1 MKINWKLR
9 LQNKATLTAL
19 VMALVALVYQVLGVC
34 GVVPRVSQDQV
45 TTIISMVINILCL
58 LGIVVDPTTAGVG
71 DSARAMS
78 YDEPRKEGWG
88 WQYRLRTSFL
98 RRRLC

>member
-9 LQNKATLTAL
+9 LQNKTTLTAL
-19 VMALVALVYQVLGVC
+19 VLALVALVYQVLGVC

-45 TTIISMVINILCL
+45 TTIISMVINVLCL

-71 DSARAMS
+71 DSTQALS
-78 YDEPRKEGWG
+78 YDTPRAE
-88 WQYRLRTSFL
+88 QIDRTYKK
-98 RRRLC
+98 

>member
-9 LQNKATLTAL
+9 LQNEATLTAL

-58 LGIVVDPTTAGVG
+58 LGIVVDPTTAGIG
-71 DSARAMS
+71 DSERAMTYTNPS
-78 YDEPRKEGWG
+78 KE
-88 WQYRLRTSFL
+88 
-98 RRRLC
+98 

>member
-9 LQNKATLTAL
+9 FQNKATLTAL

-71 DSARAMS
+71 DSLRAMS
-78 YDEPRKEGWG
+78 YDKPKK
-88 WQYRLRTSFL
+88 Y
-98 RRRLC
+98 

>member
-1 MKINWKLR
+1 MTINWKLR

-19 VMALVALVYQVLGVC
+19 VMALVALVYQALGVC
-34 GVVPRVSQDQV
+34 GVVPRVAQNQV

-71 DSARAMS
+71 DSARALS
-78 YDEPRKEGWG
+78 YDEPRKEG
-88 WQYRLRTSFL
+88 
-98 RRRLC
+98 

>member
-19 VMALVALVYQVLGVC
+19 VMALVALVYQVLGVF

-58 LGIVVDPTTAGVG
+58 LGIVVDPTTAGIG
-71 DSARAMS
+71 DSVRAMS
-78 YDEPRKEGWG
+78 YDEPRKEG
-88 WQYRLRTSFL
+88 
-98 RRRLC
+98 

>member
-19 VMALVALVYQVLGVC
+19 VMAMVALVYQVLGVC

-45 TTIISMVINILCL
+45 TTIISMAINILCL
-58 LGIVVDPTTAGVG
+58 LGIVVDPTTAGVS
-71 DSARAMS
+71 DSVRAMS
-78 YDEPRKEGWG
+78 YDKPKK
-88 WQYRLRTSFL
+88 Y
-98 RRRLC
+98 

>member
-9 LQNKATLTAL
+9 FQNKTTLTAL
-19 VMALVALVYQVLGVC
+19 VLALVALVYQVLGVC

-45 TTIISMVINILCL
+45 TTIISMVINVLCL

-71 DSARAMS
+71 DSTQALS
-78 YDEPRKEGWG
+78 YDTPRAE
-88 WQYRLRTSFL
+88 QIDRTYKK
-98 RRRLC
+98 